1 MSKSVATRECTDKS
15 GLYTSVFAM
24 CWDVKFLQKNL
35 YPVLMVD
42 SAHSTRVAV
51 AIGLRGENR
60 MVTFAV
66 GKCHSN
72 SSRGFKNFEDFS
84 PSR

>member
-15 GLYTSVFAM
+15 GRCTSVFAM

-42 SAHSTRVAV
+42 SVHSTRVAV
-51 AIGLRGENR
+51 AIGL
-60 MVTFAV
+60 
-66 GKCHSN
+66 
-72 SSRGFKNFEDFS
+72 
-84 PSR
+84 